1 MHATIKKVCTTKK
14 KMASSLLDHDMTDD
28 VVSSDD
34 ESIEMLH
41 GDSVLQDSTYTVDD
55 LEELLAKFI
64 VLQGG
69 KDDLSSIER
78 VLSQQG
84 LLKCEKPRMRAPGIY
99 WLFGKTMSGKTRF
112 ETYIT
117 KHSSN

>member
-1 MHATIKKVCTTKK
+1 MCVQKRN
-14 KMASSLLDHDMTDD
+14 KMASSLLDQDMTDD
-28 VVSSDD
+28 VSSGDDD
-34 ESIEMLH
+34 EQIEMLN
-41 GDSVLQDSTYTVDD
+41 GDSVFQDSTYTVDD

-99 WLFGKTMSGKTRF
+99 WLFGKTKSGKTDVLKH
-112 ETYIT
+112 IT

>member
-1 MHATIKKVCTTKK
+1 
-14 KMASSLLDHDMTDD
+14 MASSLLDHDMTDD

-99 WLFGKTMSGKTRF
+99 WLFGKTKSGKTDVLKH
-112 ETYIT
+112 IT